1 MQENICL
8 PCSRVDL
15 SVLRWTSSCCFHYH
29 FGTKL
34 SLRCG
39 NLRALPRYKQ
49 FFQCNAGIEQS
60 ARWARTHGEAR
71 SVFTAK
77 LALPVARNPTH
88 CIFATNTPPSPLPH
102 ACRHLTSWSSW
113 QDTLFILRDRNSP
126 CDPHIYM
133 RHAART
139 SFSSKHCPQTLLNI
153 PHTYAEHAGNAKKVK
168 RWYGTLV
175 THNWSQTHALALYA
189 ALTRAATHTCVLH
202 CGDHV
207 NMSAKVVVHKHS
219 LDIS

>member
-34 SLRCG
+34 SLRCS
-39 NLRALPRYKQ
+39 NPRYKQ
-49 FFQCNAGIEQS
+49 FSQCNARIEQS

-88 CIFATNTPPSPLPH
+88 CIFATNTPPLPF
-102 ACRHLTSWSSW
+102 LTLVPIWPVGPADKTPCSYYVTEIVPV
-113 QDTLFILRDRNSP
+113 TLIYTCAMLRGHHFQVNTVHKLFWTFP
-126 CDPHIYM
+126 T
-133 RHAART
+133 RT
-139 SFSSKHCPQTLLNI
+139 
-153 PHTYAEHAGNAKKVK
+153 EHVGNAKRVK
-168 RWYGTLV
+168 RWYGPLV
-175 THNWSQTHALALYA
+175 TRNWS
-189 ALTRAATHTCVLH
+189 
-202 CGDHV
+202 
-207 NMSAKVVVHKHS
+207 
-219 LDIS
+219 